1 MSKRVDSR
9 SFGLWHRGHSLGE
22 VGLCFRFLT
31 TSRKFRRAPMGWF
44 VLLEYAWL
52 CMGYWTSMFSLG

>member
-1 MSKRVDSR
+1 MSKRVDSL

-31 TSRKFRRAPMGWF
+31 TSRKFLSVPMGL
-44 VLLEYAWL
+44 VCAPRVRLDL
-52 CMGYWTSMFSLG
+52 CAY